1 MELYQQ
7 NNGIITRCYSVAVGN
22 DCHWQYMAKHLRE
35 KAIIEIDKAI
45 EILSVDNFAR
55 LVGEFKNIKK
65 VLQTTEPI
73 NTNRFNI
80 FTRKLDMM
88 RGESFEDT
96 FGIQLLE

>member
-1 MELYQQ
+1 
-7 NNGIITRCYSVAVGN
+7 
-22 DCHWQYMAKHLRE
+22 MAKHLRK

-45 EILSVDNFAR
+45 EILTATNFAR
-55 LVGEFKNIKK
+55 LVGEFENIKK
-65 VLQTTEPI
+65 VLQTINPDPI
-73 NTNRFNI
+73 STNRFNI